1 VTELRFSA
9 VGVTN
14 IVPVKVLTGLKKLML
29 LPWATNQKQS
39 LADLAPLQ
47 GLPLTMLVCGNTQ
60 VSDLTPL
67 KGMPLTILSV
77 DNTPVSDLTP
87 LAGMPLTILWCH
99 GTKVTE
105 LSPLAGMPLQELKCD
120 PAVAAQHAAL
130 LRGTKTL
137 AKINDTSAA
146 LFWMR
151 VTPGSAG
158 ILPASGRPAATPPT
172 AGKMPALPGPTTAN
186 VGVARTGQPFVSSVG
201 MEMPYIPPGEFLMGS
216 TPEERAWANANGCEA
231 ANTAREG
238 EAPRKT
244 AVKQG
249 FWLGKTEVT
258 VGQWKLFVAATGYV
272 TDGEKK
278 GHSDYSPK
286 GAGQK
291 WGPVDGASW
300 KDPNFGFKL
309 KDNHA
314 VSCISW
320 NDAVAFCAWLNDR
333 EAKAGRLP
341 PGYKVRLP
349 TEAEWEYACRAG
361 KQTKF
366 WWGERR
372 EDGDNRLNWSGKED
386 SFEFVSPVDNYKTRG
401 RNKFG
406 LADMLGNVY
415 EWCLDE
421 FDEKQAHEEPFK
433 GNSGARVLRGG
444 SFYNFPGSDRCA
456 ARNYNSP
463 SSSNSS
469 NGFRVLV
476 GVER

>member
-1 VTELRFSA
+1 
-9 VGVTN
+9 
-14 IVPVKVLTGLKKLML
+14 
-29 LPWATNQKQS
+29 
-39 LADLAPLQ
+39 
-47 GLPLTMLVCGNTQ
+47 
-60 VSDLTPL
+60 
-67 KGMPLTILSV
+67 MPLTILSV

-87 LAGMPLTILWCH
+87 LAGMPLTILWCN
-99 GTKVTE
+99 GTKVTD
-105 LSPLAGMPLQELKCD
+105 LSPLTGMPLAELKCD
-120 PAVAAQHAAL
+120 AAVAAQHATL
-130 LRGTKTL
+130 LRGMKTL
-137 AKINDTSAA
+137 AKINDTSAG

-151 VTPGSAG
+151 VGNVPPAVNVGGASAPRPPAAATPAG
-158 ILPASGRPAATPPT
+158 RGTEAPPTFQTPAAT
-172 AGKMPALPGPTTAN
+172 GKAQP
-186 VGVARTGQPFVSSVG
+186 GQPYVTTTG
-201 MEMPYIPPGEFLMGS
+201 MELLYIPPGEFLMGS
-216 TPEERAWANANGCEA
+216 TPEERAWAVRNGCTEDYVK
-231 ANTAREG
+231 REG
-238 EAPRKT
+238 DAPRKT

-291 WGPVDGASW
+291 WWGPVDGASW

-309 KDNHA
+309 KDNYA
-314 VSCISW
+314 VCCISW
-320 NDAVAFCAWLNDR
+320 NDAMAFCAWLNER
-333 EAKAGRLP
+333 EQKSGRLP

-366 WWGERR
+366 WWGETV
-372 EDGDNRLNWSGKED
+372 EGGENRLNWRGNGD
-386 SFEFVSPVDNYKTRG
+386 GFEFVSPVDHYGSRG

-421 FDEKQAHEEPFK
+421 FEEKQAHEEPFK
-433 GNSGARVLRGG
+433 GNPGARVLRGG
-444 SFYNFPGSDRCA
+444 SFNINPGDARCA
-456 ARNYNSP
+456 HRRRNTP
-463 SSSNSS
+463 SHSNS
-469 NGFRVLV
+469 NYGFRVGV